1 MDGYAVACTVGNG
14 FPKLA
19 ADRLMQQKVLGP
31 TDDGEPRRLLLKIRE
46 TVPGM
51 GNVRRENEREL
62 ALEHRERIK

>member
-1 MDGYAVACTVGNG
+1 MPLPAPSGMA
-14 FPKLA
+14 FRRL

-51 GNVRRENEREL
+51 GNVQRENEREL